1 VSSSRA
7 VFLRGQKPLSITVI
21 GLYMLFGACLMP
33 INILMHAPAFLM
45 GADFTGWEATVFFL
59 ALGTLDA
66 VIGIG
71 LLRLATWSRI
81 LAIYFFLFR
90 IINTLVTF
98 WLPGSRARFEEW
110 IAVMQ
115 RSMGA
120 ASTPRSPIWFGPAFE
135 VSLMAVVLWFLFTRK
150 EAFLARS
157 EGPGLAL

>member
-1 VSSSRA
+1 
-7 VFLRGQKPLSITVI
+7 
-21 GLYMLFGACLMP
+21 MLFGACLMP
-33 INILMHAPAFLM
+33 INIFTHAPAFLM
-45 GADFTGWEATVFFL
+45 GADFTGWEAAVFFL

-71 LLRLATWSRI
+71 LLKLATWSRI

-90 IINTLVTF
+90 LINTLVTF
-98 WLPGSRARFEEW
+98 LLPVSRARFEEW

-120 ASTPRSPIWFGPAFE
+120 ASAPRSPIWFGPAFE

-150 EAFLARS
+150 EAFLAPS